1 MHLDHIYPPQDLP
14 SSPHH
19 ISLPVLCLPFW
30 SILIHWVMLVQS
42 ISTCVWG
49 YLRRHGEP
57 ASSYIPE
64 EKWVSFPKPATDS
77 STALGVTLWTLPSSM
92 ADVLTGLILCWSCV
106 GDHRCHEFKTAA
118 AGLFSEERLSQNSPF
133 SSILSSLSSMCLRG
147 VT

>member
-1 MHLDHIYPPQDLP
+1 MHLDHIYLP

-49 YLRRHGEP
+49 YLRRNGEP
-57 ASSYIPE
+57 ASSYISE

-77 STALGVTLWTLPSSM
+77 STALGVSLWTLPSSM
-92 ADVLTGLILCWSCV
+92 ADVLTGLILCWSGV